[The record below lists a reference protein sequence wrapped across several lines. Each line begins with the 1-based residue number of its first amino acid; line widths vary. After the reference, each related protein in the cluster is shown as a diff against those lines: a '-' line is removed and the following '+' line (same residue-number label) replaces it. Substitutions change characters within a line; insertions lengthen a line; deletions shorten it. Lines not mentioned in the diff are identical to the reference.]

1 MQNSARPTAVKFPLV
16 TSRDTLQI
24 KQLAGFVRITA
35 SSVSCTPCPNK
46 RQILASHSSQQS
58 PWRMTM
64 SSRSLML
71 KPEISSQDGKRK
83 MRIRPKQSC
92 GRLTGTIPASVITL
106 QSSSEQSCKDIQ
118 RSKAYMRGPSRARS
132 DVPPALHSQHNVLG
146 SLLGLTVTVPH
157 EQLIAHL
164 HCCSAYILAS

>member
-1 MQNSARPTAVKFPLV
+1 MPEQKTD
-16 TSRDTLQI
+16 TSKPQQPAKPMEDDDEFEEFDVEGSYHS
-24 KQLAGFVRITA
+24 LAWQADCREA
-35 SSVSCTPCPNK
+35 
-46 RQILASHSSQQS
+46 
-58 PWRMTM
+58 WR
-64 SSRSLML
+64 SIV
-71 KPEISSQDGKRK
+71 PEISSQDGKRK